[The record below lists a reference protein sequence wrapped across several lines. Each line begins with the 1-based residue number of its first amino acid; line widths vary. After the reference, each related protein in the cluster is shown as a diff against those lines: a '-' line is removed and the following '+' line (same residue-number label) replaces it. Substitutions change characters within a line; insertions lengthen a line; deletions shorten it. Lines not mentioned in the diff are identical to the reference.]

1 MFADPKGDPKA
12 ALKLAWIAKRFGRE
26 DDLLIC
32 NYISPENLD
41 VGTLDYQATNTSN
54 PTQTGN
60 AKEVAN
66 MLTSLLPKNE
76 GGNNAVFADN
86 AITLAQVLSRCLVD
100 LRDKDELT
108 LSWGVFSRTI

>member
-60 AKEVAN
+60 AKEGSEYAHFVVA
-66 MLTSLLPKNE
+66 KKR
-76 GGNNAVFADN
+76 GWQQCCF
-86 AITLAQVLSRCLVD
+86 R
-100 LRDKDELT
+100 
-108 LSWGVFSRTI
+108 